1 MSRSQSS
8 SGKPKRSS
16 FETELYNNFADLLE
30 HPRKIP
36 WQKSWVS
43 MERPQNYFTGKE
55 YQGANVFNLMI
66 TAMLRGYSDPRW
78 LTIGKIKK
86 DPDLYIKA
94 GSKASYVEYVFVRDP
109 TQHDAQGRVKTLPWD
124 DFERLKQ
131 KAKTDP
137 AAKQHLDRVYISR
150 RSFPVFNASCVEG
163 TTPYIA
169 PGSRDTSRKL
179 QGEKLFQAISEQ
191 MGVKLIL
198 GQGDKSYYVP
208 AEDKV
213 VLPDSTWFHSPNG
226 YIYTGLHE
234 FCHASGS
241 ENRLNREQVAM
252 FGSPSYA
259 REELVAEMGSVDA
272 ASRLGI
278 RDLDDVQLQNSQ
290 SYVTSW
296 LRACKDKPRDL
307 IDALRDADKAA
318 EFVTANIELEKLFP
332 EVEGVEKA
340 PEPAPEPENKKN
352 MSAPEIR
359 ETSAVEPDQWQ
370 KETIPPVDSDY
381 KLVSYSGERI
391 DENYIDGLT
400 HSDGKP
406 KETDVSVSGTEPSQE
421 VLDRRIKSTERLLQ
435 MNNLPEDVKNEL
447 QETLT
452 AYQDARAVDDQGV
465 FPMPVRFRTGEESLP
480 MLDILAQGIFR
491 ESALCF
497 AEMAKDPDVGS
508 PAIIQA
514 DKVLRADFCSG
525 KLTSPKI
532 LENNENRKYQFH
544 SQPEREPVSTDRE
557 NR

>member
-1 MSRSQSS
+1 M
-8 SGKPKRSS
+8 
-16 FETELYNNFADLLE
+16 ETV
-30 HPRKIP
+30 P
-36 WQKSWVS
+36 
-43 MERPQNYFTGKE
+43 
-55 YQGANVFNLMI
+55 
-66 TAMLRGYSDPRW
+66 DP
-78 LTIGKIKK
+78 L
-86 DPDLYIKA
+86 
-94 GSKASYVEYVFVRDP
+94 
-109 TQHDAQGRVKTLPWD
+109 Q
-124 DFERLKQ
+124 
-131 KAKTDP
+131 
-137 AAKQHLDRVYISR
+137 
-150 RSFPVFNASCVEG
+150 
-163 TTPYIA
+163 
-169 PGSRDTSRKL
+169 
-179 QGEKLFQAISEQ
+179 QGE
-191 MGVKLIL
+191 GVD
-198 GQGDKSYYVP
+198 DK
-208 AEDKV
+208 E
-213 VLPDSTWFHSPNG
+213 
-226 YIYTGLHE
+226 
-234 FCHASGS
+234 C
-241 ENRLNREQVAM
+241 
-252 FGSPSYA
+252 
-259 REELVAEMGSVDA
+259 
-272 ASRLGI
+272 
-278 RDLDDVQLQNSQ
+278 
-290 SYVTSW
+290 
-296 LRACKDKPRDL
+296 
-307 IDALRDADKAA
+307 
-318 EFVTANIELEKLFP
+318 LFP

-381 KLVSYSGERI
+381 KLVSYGGERI